1 MSNLVIV
8 GGSSGI
14 GKSILEEQSA
24 KRNCIN
30 LSRSQPDVS
39 GSFDH
44 YNVDVLNDDLPEIQD
59 VNALI
64 YCPGSINLKPIR
76 SLKESDF
83 LDDFNINVLGAV
95 RTIKKYLRPLKQS
108 ESGSIIL
115 FSTVAVDQGM
125 AFHSSV
131 AAAKGAVEG
140 LGKSLAAELAPN
152 IRVNIIAPTI
162 TNTPLASKILRND
175 EMIQKMNDRHP
186 LKRIIDPKEI
196 SALVDYLISDQAA
209 SISGQVFRVDAGIT
223 SIR

>member
-1 MSNLVIV
+1 MSNLLIV

-14 GKSILEEQSA
+14 GKAILERQSTQ
-24 KRNCIN
+24 RNCIN
-30 LSRSQPDVS
+30 LSRTQPEIN
-39 GSFDH
+39 GPFDH
-44 YNVDVLNDDLPEIQD
+44 YTIDILNDELPDIQD
-59 VNALI
+59 VDALI

-83 LDDFNINVLGAV
+83 IDDFNINVLGAV
-95 RTIKKYLRPLKQS
+95 RTIQKYLRPLKQS
-108 ESGSIIL
+108 KSGNIIL

-140 LGKSLAAELAPN
+140 LGKSLAAELAPG
-152 IRVNIIAPTI
+152 IRVNMIAPTI

-175 EMIQKMNDRHP
+175 EMVQKMNERHP
-186 LKRIIDPKEI
+186 LKRIVDPQEI
-196 SALVDYLISDQAA
+196 SGLVNYLLSDDAA
-209 SISGQVFRVDAGIT
+209 SISGQVFRIDAGIT